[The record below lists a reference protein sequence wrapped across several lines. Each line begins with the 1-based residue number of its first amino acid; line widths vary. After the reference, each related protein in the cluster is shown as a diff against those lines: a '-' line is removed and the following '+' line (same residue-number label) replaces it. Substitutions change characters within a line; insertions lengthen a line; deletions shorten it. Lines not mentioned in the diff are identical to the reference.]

1 MGTTQMQA
9 LAGGKRFKYPYVQEI
24 NSRKNYLP
32 QLNAQKKED
41 TYRNQAFGLERRG
54 LAQNKE
60 LALQGLALQEEA
72 NDEQKKAQKRANMLG
87 YANMGIGAG
96 LGVAGLGND
105 MDWWG
110 KGADS
115 KISGGA
121 IDLSGLSELGT
132 PSSFIK
138 PETQALSGETDFW
151 SDIGNDIWDPLKNIG
166 NAIGDF
172 GGGIYDS
179 LVGDAIDFGDF
190 DVFDIA
196 GEL

>member
-41 TYRNQAFGLERRG
+41 AYRNQAFGLESRG

-60 LALQGLALQEEA
+60 LTQQGLDLQKDA
-72 NDEQKKAQKRANMLG
+72 YDEQKKAQKRANLLG
-87 YANMGIGAG
+87 YANMGLGAG
-96 LGVAGLGND
+96 LGVAGFGND
-105 MDWWG
+105 MGWWG
-110 KGADS
+110 KGSEVS
-115 KISGGA
+115 KDAIDISG
-121 IDLSGLSELGT
+121 ITELGT
-132 PSSFIK
+132 PSSFINQEA
-138 PETQALSGETDFW
+138 PTSSGPMDYL
-151 SDIGNDIWDPLKNIG
+151 SDIGSSIWNPLKNIG
-166 NAIGDF
+166 GAIGDF
-172 GGGIYDS
+172 GSGIYDS
-179 LVGDAIDFGDF
+179 IVGDAIDFGDF